1 MKPIAPLTRLIAA
14 LTAVT
19 LFATAATAQ
28 PMGGRPQA
36 GPTEV
41 GVVTAQRETVPLTE
55 IIPGRAVAF
64 QENAVRP
71 RVNGMI
77 TEIIYTPG
85 QTVTPGTPLFRIESD
100 VYEAAVLSAEASLTQ
115 ATTTRDN
122 ATVNVQR
129 LEQLSSN
136 NTGTRTDLDT
146 ARATLATAEAAL
158 VTAQNNLDDARREL
172 GWTTVTSP
180 IQGIAGL
187 PAVTIG
193 DIVTANQTTGLV
205 TVTRI
210 DPIYVD
216 LTEPAARLLSV
227 RSRIEQGLLSRTD
240 RVDVTLTLDDG
251 QSSSYRGSLVAP
263 GVSVSQTT
271 ASQTIRFQ
279 FDNPGGRIL
288 PGMFVRGDITV
299 GTTDAILVPQRATSR
314 ANDGSLTVWVVGE
327 GNKSQQLTLTSLGV
341 TRNAWIVTSGIEEG
355 AQIMVDGLNNMAA
368 GRDVIPVPVTINE
381 LGLIEDMI
389 PTSAQAGN

>member
-1 MKPIAPLTRLIAA
+1 
-14 LTAVT
+14 
-19 LFATAATAQ
+19 
-28 PMGGRPQA
+28 
-36 GPTEV
+36 
-41 GVVTAQRETVPLTE
+41 
-55 IIPGRAVAF
+55 
-64 QENAVRP
+64 
-71 RVNGMI
+71 MI
-77 TEIIYTPG
+77 G

-389 PTSAQAGN
+389 PASAQAGN